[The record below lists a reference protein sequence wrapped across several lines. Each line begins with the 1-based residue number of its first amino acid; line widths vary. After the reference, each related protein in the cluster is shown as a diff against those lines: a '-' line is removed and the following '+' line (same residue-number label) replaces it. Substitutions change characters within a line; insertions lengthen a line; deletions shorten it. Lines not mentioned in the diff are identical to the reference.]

1 MIAYK
6 YDEDLE
12 FLRKLKSSDLNE
24 LVEILKGK
32 NGEER
37 ISDFL
42 STNDLFKKFYPDH
55 KEYIDLIF
63 EEIQRYGGNSILNIF
78 RNGGVLYKEIL
89 CDVCNKLKVNYN
101 KTQSTLFIEQALFM
115 KILSD
120 SLDKMSE
127 EELRNISK
135 DLGLNTTK
143 FTSQAIIAAL
153 RLAIKRSGLMAY
165 KVALIV
171 ANAIAKA
178 ILGRGLSLA
187 ANVGITRAIGIF
199 AGPIGLILMGFW
211 TAIDI
216 AGPAYRVT
224 IPAIIQIAFLRQ
236 VYLNKESGNI

>member
-1 MIAYK
+1 MAYK

-37 ISDFL
+37 IGDFL

-101 KTQSTLFIEQALFM
+101 KAQSTLFIEQALFM